1 VTKANK
7 VLSYG
12 NSAVSSDDSPLVV
25 CDGLV
30 KIYRVADREVVALQG
45 LELTVDPGEMLAI
58 VGPSGAG
65 KSTLLN
71 VIGGLD
77 RPSAGRVLVDGANLA
92 DFSDGAL
99 DHYRRERTGFVW
111 QLPGRNLVS
120 YLTARE
126 NVALPMVVARLPARV
141 RRQRVAELLEA
152 VGLSDRADH
161 VPARL
166 SGGEQQRVAIAI
178 ALANRP
184 RLLLADE
191 PTGELD
197 SATARV
203 IYETFRRLNEALGLT
218 ILIVTHDP
226 GIIGWVD
233 RVVAIRDGKTSTETR
248 QIPKPKSQ
256 IPDQI
261 EEVQTEELVVLD
273 SAGRLQVPREYLE
286 EYDIGDRARLERT
299 PEGIL
304 IRPAQVGRQGDR
316 ETRRG
321 ERR

>member
-1 VTKANK
+1 MENEEWRMENGEQMIA
-7 VLSYG
+7 
-12 NSAVSSDDSPLVV
+12 
-25 CDGLV
+25 CEGLV

-92 DFSDGAL
+92 DFSDTAL
-99 DHYRRERTGFVW
+99 DRYRREQTGFVW

-126 NVALPMVVARLPARV
+126 NVELPMVVARLPAHV
-141 RRQRVAELLEA
+141 RRKRVAELLEA
-152 VGLSDRADH
+152 VGLSDRAGH

-191 PTGELD
+191 PTGEVD

-203 IYETFRRLNEALGLT
+203 IYETFRRLNETFGLT
-218 ILIVTHDP
+218 TLIVTHDP
-226 GIIGWVD
+226 GIIAWAD

-248 QIPKPKSQ
+248 QIAGAKSQ
-256 IPDQI
+256 LPSQV
-261 EEVQTEELVVLD
+261 EGEVQTEELVVLD
-273 SAGRLQVPREYLE
+273 SAGRLQVPRDYLE
-286 EYDIGDRARLERT
+286 EYSIGDRARLERT

-304 IRPAQVGRQGDR
+304 IRPARVGGQGEG
-316 ETRRG
+316 ETG
-321 ERR
+321 

>member
-1 VTKANK
+1 MSGEPV
-7 VLSYG
+7 
-12 NSAVSSDDSPLVV
+12 VV

-45 LELTVDPGEMLAI
+45 LELTVAAGELLGI

-77 RPSAGRVLVDGANLA
+77 RPSAGQVLVKGENLA

-99 DHYRRERTGFVW
+99 DRYRREQTGFVW

-126 NVALPMVVARLPARV
+126 NVELPMVMARQPAHV
-141 RRQRVAELLEA
+141 RRRRATELLEV
-152 VGLSDRADH
+152 VGLSDRAGH
-161 VPARL
+161 IPARL
-166 SGGEQQRVAIAI
+166 SGGEQQRVAIAV

-197 SATARV
+197 SVTARD
-203 IYETFRRLNEALGLT
+203 IYETFRRLNATFGLT

-233 RVVAIRDGKTSTETR
+233 RVVAIRDGKVSTEHR
-248 QIPKPKSQ
+248 AGNRENSPLSSVHLPS
-256 IPDQI
+256 
-261 EEVQTEELVVLD
+261 EELVVLD

-286 EYDIGDRARLERT
+286 EYDIGDRVRLERT

-304 IRPAQVGRQGDR
+304 IRSVQAKRSRTQGRKRQSG
-316 ETRRG
+316 
-321 ERR
+321 

>member
-1 VTKANK
+1 LPIVT
-7 VLSYG
+7 
-12 NSAVSSDDSPLVV
+12 
-25 CDGLV
+25 CEGLV

-45 LELTVDPGEMLAI
+45 LELTVDPGEMLGI

-92 DFSDGAL
+92 DFSDEAL
-99 DHYRRERTGFVW
+99 DHYRREQTGFVW

-126 NVALPMVVARLPARV
+126 NVALPMVVARLPAHAWHR
-141 RRQRVAELLEA
+141 RVAELLEA
-152 VGLSDRADH
+152 VDLSHRADH

-166 SGGEQQRVAIAI
+166 SGGEQQRVAIAV

-203 IYETFRRLNEALGLT
+203 IYETFRRLNETFGLT
-218 ILIVTHDP
+218 TLIVTHDP

-248 QIPKPKSQ
+248 QIAGARSQ
-256 IPDQI
+256 LPGQV
-261 EEVQTEELVVLD
+261 EGEVQTEELVVLD
-273 SAGRLQVPREYLE
+273 SAGRLQVPRDYLE
-286 EYDIGDRARLERT
+286 EYDIGGRVRLERT
-299 PEGIL
+299 PGGIL
-304 IRPAQVGRQGDR
+304 IRPVSGRKRAR
-316 ETRRG
+316 ETEGAEEARQVDPNYREFDG
-321 ERR
+321 

>member
-1 VTKANK
+1 MI
-7 VLSYG
+7 L
-12 NSAVSSDDSPLVV
+12 

-45 LELTVDPGEMLAI
+45 LELAVDSGEMLAI

-77 RPSAGRVLVDGANLA
+77 RPSAGRVLVSGANLA

-99 DHYRRERTGFVW
+99 DHYRREQTGFVW

-126 NVALPMVVARLPARV
+126 NVALPMMVAQLPVHV
-141 RRQRVAELLEA
+141 RRKRAAELLEA
-152 VGLSDRADH
+152 VGLSDRAGH

-166 SGGEQQRVAIAI
+166 SGGEQQRVAIAV

-184 RLLLADE
+184 HLLLADE

-203 IYETFRRLNEALGLT
+203 IYKTFRRLNETLGLT
-218 ILIVTHDP
+218 TLIVTHDP

-233 RVVAIRDGKTSTETR
+233 REST
-248 QIPKPKSQ
+248 K
-256 IPDQI
+256 
-261 EEVQTEELVVLD
+261 
-273 SAGRLQVPREYLE
+273 
-286 EYDIGDRARLERT
+286 
-299 PEGIL
+299 
-304 IRPAQVGRQGDR
+304 
-316 ETRRG
+316 
-321 ERR
+321 